1 MKIEEVKKVI
11 AYKTLVSYKGIS
23 YTVNAVSLR
32 IKDKEF
38 FYTLELQDL
47 KANSVMNAFMKDVE
61 VKDELLS

>member
-32 IKDKEF
+32 IKRQRVFLHIRITRPKS
-38 FYTLELQDL
+38 
-47 KANSVMNAFMKDVE
+47 K
-61 VKDELLS
+61 